1 MVRDGDEH
9 NNMRELLPAYALHSL
24 DDDEAAQVARHLDT
38 CADCRE
44 ELAAY
49 EAVSDSLPLAMTE
62 ITPSAALKDQLF
74 VQIREQPEE
83 VPKATTA
90 STSIAQ
96 SIHNWFTGSSW
107 RPVAVGL
114 GIVVLILSIL
124 LWQQLSFSNS
134 VRFEQF
140 VMTSTD
146 AAPDAT
152 GLIIMG
158 EDGEFG
164 TLVVDR
170 LPVLGD
176 EQEYQLWLI
185 KNGERTDGGVFSVY
199 KTGYQTIR
207 IHGPD
212 PLASYTSFGVTV
224 EPAGGS
230 EQPTGQRVLEY
241 NLSNDS

>member
-1 MVRDGDEH
+1 MIMGDGNEH
-9 NNMRELLPAYALHSL
+9 NDIMELLPAYALHSL
-24 DDDEAAQVARHLDT
+24 NDDEAVLVARHLET
-38 CADCRE
+38 CAGCRE

-49 EAVSDSLPLAMTE
+49 EAVADSLPLAMTE
-62 ITPSAALKDQLF
+62 ITPSAVLKDQLF
-74 VQIREQPEE
+74 VQIREQAE
-83 VPKATTA
+83 VTPLSTT
-90 STSIAQ
+90 STSLVQ
-96 SIHNWFTGSSW
+96 SIRNWFAGSSW
-107 RPVAVGL
+107 RPLAVGL
-114 GIVVLILSIL
+114 GAVVLILSIL

-170 LPVLGD
+170 LPVLD
-176 EQEYQLWLI
+176 EEQEYQLWLI

-199 KTGYQTIR
+199 STGYQTVK

-212 PLASYTSFGVTV
+212 PLASYTSFGVTI

-230 EQPTGQRVLEY
+230 EGPTGPRVLEY
-241 NLSNDS
+241 NLNNDS